1 MKRMKIALIG
11 LLVGLTLFF
20 NIERLD
26 FNQASSINIQ
36 AFVYPL
42 GVAAV
47 IAIIVFPVFSR
58 ISFFYTLTIW
68 IGLYSSLKLLTFND
82 RPLFGGINTYLTI
95 TEACLIAVLVV
106 LAHQVGRVLYDY
118 LSAVEFV
125 ALASGGSKIPPLE
138 EGIDRVYAE
147 INRSRHYNRA
157 MSVIVASM
165 ETKEMQFEL
174 PRLLVESQEKILQ
187 TYLTARLAKTLKA
200 ELRRMDIILEDKKNH
215 RVIVISPEIDDRGS
229 SALLERLNA
238 IVDRQMGI
246 QIHFGAATFP
256 NKALTFEGL
265 VQEAELD
272 MKHNG
277 YYPYREHSGV
287 AD

>member
-1 MKRMKIALIG
+1 
-11 LLVGLTLFF
+11 
-20 NIERLD
+20 
-26 FNQASSINIQ
+26 
-36 AFVYPL
+36 
-42 GVAAV
+42 
-47 IAIIVFPVFSR
+47 
-58 ISFFYTLTIW
+58 
-68 IGLYSSLKLLTFND
+68 
-82 RPLFGGINTYLTI
+82 
-95 TEACLIAVLVV
+95 
-106 LAHQVGRVLYDY
+106 
-118 LSAVEFV
+118 
-125 ALASGGSKIPPLE
+125 
-138 EGIDRVYAE
+138 
-147 INRSRHYNRA
+147 
-157 MSVIVASM
+157 
-165 ETKEMQFEL
+165 MQFEL

-187 TYLTARLAKTLKA
+187 TYLTARLAETLKA

-272 MKHNG
+272 MKRNG